1 MRLRRLV
8 ADSLKRLVQLLHFVR
23 SQCLSPENWC
33 LCVENGVLPGFWGHF
48 GVFLAILGRKTGT
61 FSYFFPVTSLLREGV
76 GVLGATTHLLNVS
89 GHRRRLVRRTVERL
103 VGLFMLIDDTP
114 LQIWARY
121 VTDYIRGAFVQNV
134 LIWLREGEGDINF
147 NIATAVIDKCSILGR

>member
-61 FSYFFPVTSLLREGV
+61 FSYFFPVTSLLREAV
-76 GVLGATTHLLNVS
+76 EVLGVTPHLLNVTA
-89 GHRRRLVRRTVERL
+89 HLRLARPRVNRNGAADCSPKILHLLAIFCIEAARAIVWFLQYRIPL
-103 VGLFMLIDDTP
+103 VSQFEKSQSP
-114 LQIWARY
+114 K
-121 VTDYIRGAFVQNV
+121 
-134 LIWLREGEGDINF
+134 
-147 NIATAVIDKCSILGR
+147 AVSLMTRQR

>member
-1 MRLRRLV
+1 MNIFVHLSILMAPTSAVRLRRLV

-61 FSYFFPVTSLLREGV
+61 FSYFFPVTSLLREAV
-76 GVLGATTHLLNVS
+76 EVLGVTPHLLNVS
-89 GHRRRLVRRTVERL
+89 VQVRRLVRRNLQRL
-103 VGLFMLIDDTP
+103 V
-114 LQIWARY
+114 R
-121 VTDYIRGAFVQNV
+121 
-134 LIWLREGEGDINF
+134 
-147 NIATAVIDKCSILGR
+147 CILSDVAEK

>member
-1 MRLRRLV
+1 MNIFVHLSILMAPTSAVRLRRLV

-61 FSYFFPVTSLLREGV
+61 FSYFFPVTSLLREAV
-76 GVLGATTHLLNVS
+76 EVLGVTPHLLNVS
-89 GHRRRLVRRTVERL
+89 GEGRRTRH
-103 VGLFMLIDDTP
+103 G
-114 LQIWARY
+114 
-121 VTDYIRGAFVQNV
+121 
-134 LIWLREGEGDINF
+134 
-147 NIATAVIDKCSILGR
+147 